1 MSHRTLTVFS
11 YAIVAFIA
19 GGAVLVVEITGARL
33 MAASLGN
40 SIYTWSAL
48 IAAILIAL
56 SFGSIVG
63 GLLVDR
69 FLHVKCLFWSMLL
82 AALATAAAPMVA
94 SVLQDRVLALGLIQG
109 ALLASLAIFALPSF
123 AYGMVP
129 PICVK
134 LLTSSTDTKTVGLSA
149 GVITMAGSLGS
160 FFGALI
166 TPFWLLPNLTLTT
179 IFLSIA
185 AIVVLT
191 PIVLVLATPLKSSR
205 VLLLLLLGG
214 GLLLFG
220 LRANKSVFEPPV
232 IFEQQTPYHRIRVE
246 EAPTNG
252 VTSRFLYLDTTL
264 EGGIT
269 PGTDVLPLEY
279 QNTWRLIPKLGLHI
293 DRGLCI
299 GAGSFGIPIRLSQ
312 AYPDA
317 RVDVAEIDPRV
328 IQVGFEFFNL
338 GQYPNVH
345 PVATDGRV
353 FLKQTTERYDVIYID
368 AYHGVRY
375 IPPHLTTAEFF
386 RLCRQHLT
394 SNGIVIMNVISSVSG
409 PSAELFRDFG
419 ATVRDVFPSAYFIAL
434 QPAHPQSIQ
443 NVVLVCFNGDPPLG
457 VEAEMA
463 DLASYIPR
471 DEKPIVDE
479 KNPIEAVLARQ
490 LRQSE

>member
-1 MSHRTLTVFS
+1 M
-11 YAIVAFIA
+11 I
-19 GGAVLVVEITGARL
+19 
-33 MAASLGN
+33 
-40 SIYTWSAL
+40 SAL
-48 IAAILIAL
+48 I
-56 SFGSIVG
+56 
-63 GLLVDR
+63 
-69 FLHVKCLFWSMLL
+69 
-82 AALATAAAPMVA
+82 
-94 SVLQDRVLALGLIQG
+94 QDRVLALGLIQG

-134 LLTSSTDTKTVGLSA
+134 LLTASTDTKTVGLSA

-185 AIVVLT
+185 AIVVLA
-191 PIVLVLATPLKSSR
+191 PIVLVRTAPLKSGQ
-205 VLLLLLLGG
+205 VLLLILFAG
-214 GLLLFG
+214 GLSLFAF
-220 LRANKSVFEPPV
+220 RSNKSVFAPPV

-246 EAPTNG
+246 ENPVNG
-252 VTSRFLYLDTTL
+252 VTSRFLVLDTTL

-279 QNTWRLIPKLGLHI
+279 QNTWRLIPKLGLRI
-293 DRGLCI
+293 DHALCI

-312 AYPDA
+312 TYPDA
-317 RVDVAEIDPRV
+317 RVEVAEIDPRV

-353 FLKQTTERYDVIYID
+353 FLKESSERYDVIYID

-375 IPPHLTTAEFF
+375 IPPHLTTSEFF
-386 RLCRQHLT
+386 RLCREHLT
-394 SNGIVIMNVISSVSG
+394 PNGIVMMNIISSVSG
-409 PSAELFRDFG
+409 PNAELFRDFG
-419 ATVRDVFPSAYFIAL
+419 ATVRAVFPSVYFIAL
-434 QPAHPQSIQ
+434 QSARPQSIQ
-443 NVVLVCFNGDPPLG
+443 NVVLVCFNGSLPGG
-457 VEAEMA
+457 VESEMA
-463 DLASYIPR
+463 DLASYVPR
-471 DEKPIVDE
+471 DEKPIVDQQ
-479 KNPIEAVLARQ
+479 NPIEAVLARQ

>member
-1 MSHRTLTVFS
+1 MSHRTIIVVS
-11 YAIVAFIA
+11 YAIVAFVA
-19 GGAVLVVEITGARL
+19 GAAVLIVEITGARL

-69 FLHVKCLFWSMLL
+69 FLHIKCLFWSMAV
-82 AALATAAAPMVA
+82 AALSTALVPMVA
-94 SVLQDRVLALGLIQG
+94 ALIQDRVLALGLIQG
-109 ALLASLAIFALPSF
+109 ALVASLAIFTLPSF

-134 LLTSSTDTKTVGLSA
+134 LLISSTDTKTIGLSA

-160 FFGALI
+160 FFGALV

-191 PIVLVLATPLKSSR
+191 PIVLVRVAPLKRGR
-205 VLLLLLLGG
+205 VVILLLLGV
-214 GLLLFG
+214 GLLLDG
-220 LRANKSVFEPPV
+220 LHGNKTSFEPPV

-246 EAPTNG
+246 ESPTNG
-252 VTSRFLYLDTTL
+252 VTSRYLILDTTL

-279 QNTWRLIPKLGLHI
+279 QNTWRLIPKLGLHV
-293 DRGLCI
+293 DHALCI

-312 AYPDA
+312 AYPNA
-317 RVDVAEIDPRV
+317 RVDVAEIDPQV
-328 IQVGFEFFNL
+328 IRVGFEFFDL

-353 FLKQTTERYDVIYID
+353 FLKETSERYDVIYID
-368 AYHGVRY
+368 AYHGLRY

-386 RLCRQHLT
+386 KLCHKHLAP
-394 SNGIVIMNVISSVSG
+394 NGIVMMNIISAVSG
-409 PSAELFRDFG
+409 PNAELFRDFG
-419 ATVRDVFPSAYFIAL
+419 ATVRSVFPSVYFIAL
-434 QPAHPQSIQ
+434 QPAQPQSIQ
-443 NVVLVCFNGDPPLG
+443 NVVFVCFNSSPPRG
-457 VEAEMA
+457 AEAEMA
-463 DLASYIPR
+463 DLSSYVPR
-471 DEKPIVDE
+471 DQTPIVDE
-479 KNPIEAVLARQ
+479 RNPIEAVLARQ